1 MENKID
7 TAFQIKQI
15 NEDENYG
22 YIEGY
27 ASVFDVVDSYR
38 DIVRKGAFTKSLEER
53 KNSSDSTIPMLWSH
67 ETNNPIGYFSLNEMF
82 EDELGLYVKGK
93 VLLNIPQGR
102 TAYALL
108 KEGICKKMSIGY
120 IAKKHF
126 FNEKNNTRELI
137 DIDLHEISLVM
148 FPANQSAKI
157 LNVKSMNLDKI
168 NVSSAD
174 KLFDPQKAE
183 ENINKI
189 LENSEYKADDFYFIN
204 KENKKEG
211 LFMDIVDGKPEINIQ
226 AVLDFSKKGNIE
238 NLQLNETEKKNL
250 KQKINNLFEII
261 RKKTN
266 DLSYVSPFEVQQY
279 IIKDFTIKDCERFLK
294 KSGLTNAGFKAF
306 FQRLCEL
313 KGCRRN
319 NREKTDKSENE
330 IQNSLEENEQT
341 PEELKNL
348 NNNLRNL
355 QILLKIKD

>member
-1 MENKID
+1 MI
-7 TAFQIKQI
+7 
-15 NEDENYG
+15 
-22 YIEGY
+22 
-27 ASVFDVVDSYR
+27 
-38 DIVRKGAFTKSLEER
+38 
-53 KNSSDSTIPMLWSH
+53 
-67 ETNNPIGYFSLNEMF
+67 
-82 EDELGLYVKGK
+82 
-93 VLLNIPQGR
+93 
-102 TAYALL
+102 
-108 KEGICKKMSIGY
+108 
-120 IAKKHF
+120 F

-211 LFMDIVDGKPEINIQ
+211 LFMDIVDGKPEINIR
-226 AVLDFSKKGNIE
+226 AVLDFSQKGNIE

-261 RKKTN
+261 
-266 DLSYVSPFEVQQY
+266 
-279 IIKDFTIKDCERFLK
+279 K